1 MSKSMPE
8 TADIREVGTYTG
20 KRNGGENCGASIRL
34 PESAENARHAAR
46 QLGAH
51 KVTWRSEA
59 PACAT
64 ENGMEPRHRVV
75 KRYASGRLISDEIE
89 G

>member
-1 MSKSMPE
+1 MKSTSEPM
-8 TADIREVGTYTG
+8 ADLREIGTYTG
-20 KRNGGENCGASIRL
+20 KRRGGENCGASIRL